1 MKRKTKLFFS
11 LASLCLSV
19 AMLCFGVYSAMS
31 VSYTVNG
38 SVSYEVK
45 DVFVNISTKLYKSTS
60 TTLISEAQQLVKLQE
75 FSSLPTL
82 MPDEI
87 EDTGYNDEHSTY
99 EDKQVS
105 DPGQTTTFTS
115 KTALPIN
122 YGAYTEGGDKA
133 YGYYIV
139 IEIEN
144 LGTETVHAIADIS
157 NIAGVNDSLNSIVQ
171 ILQDFC
177 DIDGGQTGYL
187 IIGMALNDA
196 TKGVQNTFDFTVT
209 IDKGKA
215 PAPTIYGQSSLHEI
229 QVSNTTLAPISVA
242 TQTSGQP
249 VDISSDALTLQTS
262 SEYLEN
268 AQVEGMGE
276 VYMAKFDL
284 SSEWKNYD
292 SLTLY
297 VKSGQFSYSMD
308 EPTDIDMVIIANGK
322 DYETSQFLDT
332 VSSAQEEA
340 FGAGESPNVL
350 ASSYDA
356 LLGNAQYGENIGYQ
370 MKLDAEIKNSDS
382 ITVFVMATNLSEF
395 SIYGLS
401 ASEKGELGWDSGNTL
416 SQNLISLKNYEFEE
430 GVLNVYDTNY
440 YGYFYNFKV
449 ENWYSGYRS
458 LYMQSNTSVGLM
470 GFIGNYNNGT
480 INADVLTD
488 FNDSFSDSPNANRIL
503 PRSKF
508 EMVRAEGSAGNT
520 FVFCIAVVRN
530 IGDMEMTDDLKQQAQ
545 GELMG
550 IVNEATINLQLRED
564 VAGSFELSTDKTYYT
579 YSNSGNGGQGV
590 DALPKIYKGLP
601 VSDYKAY
608 VYFGITSNLPNSI
621 KSLYIEGISGFSGS
635 VNINFEAGTV
645 LTSFYLS
652 SIETYDFTFN
662 DTNFVNSDTFA
673 NVLSSVI
680 YYQGVIRVKCDDLSE
695 IQSEFL
701 KDTSN
706 FTQPTAVVDGYA
718 IFTHNI

>member
-1 MKRKTKLFFS
+1 
-11 LASLCLSV
+11 
-19 AMLCFGVYSAMS
+19 MLCFGVYSAMS
-31 VSYTVNG
+31 VGYTING
-38 SVSYEVK
+38 SVSYEVT

-60 TTLISEAQQLVKLQE
+60 TALISEAQQLAKLQE

-82 MPDEI
+82 MPDEVK
-87 EDTGYNDEHSTY
+87 DTGYTDEHSTY
-99 EDKQVS
+99 EGEQVS

-177 DIDGGQTGYL
+177 DIDGGQTGHL

-196 TKGVQNTFDFTVT
+196 TKGVQNTFDFKVA
-209 IDKGKA
+209 IDKDKA
-215 PAPTIYGQSSLHEI
+215 PAPTIYGQSSLHES
-229 QVSNTTLAPISVA
+229 QVSNTTLAPISA
-242 TQTSGQP
+242 TTQTSGQA

-268 AQVEGMGE
+268 AQVEGVGE

-284 SSEWKNYD
+284 SSEWKNFD
-292 SLTLY
+292 SLSLY

-308 EPTDIDMVIIANGK
+308 EPTEIEMVIIANGK
-322 DYETSQFLDT
+322 NYDTSQFLDT
-332 VSSAQEEA
+332 LSSAVEEA
-340 FGAGESPNVL
+340 VGEGESPNVL

-356 LLGNAQYGENIGYQ
+356 LLGNAQYGADIGYQ

-395 SIYGLS
+395 SIYGLT
-401 ASEKGELGWDSGNTL
+401 ASKKGELGWDSGNTL
-416 SQNLISLKNYEFEE
+416 NQNSISLKNYEFEE

-440 YGYFYNFKV
+440 YGYFYNFKI

-458 LYMQSNTSVGLM
+458 LYMQSNTLGGLGGLLI

-480 INADVLTD
+480 IKADIVAPLGE
-488 FNDSFSDSPNANRIL
+488 SFYDSPNANRIL
-503 PRSKF
+503 RRSMF
-508 EMVRAEGSAGNT
+508 EMVGAEGSAGNT
-520 FVFCIAVVRN
+520 FVFCIAVVAY
-530 IGDMEMTDDLKQQAQ
+530 IGNEQMTDELKQQVQ
-545 GELMG
+545 GALME
-550 IVNEATINLQLRED
+550 IVNETTIELQLRED

-590 DALPKIYKGLP
+590 DVLPKIYKGLP
-601 VSDYKAY
+601 VSEYKAY
-608 VYFGITSNLPNSI
+608 VYFDITSNLPNSI
-621 KSLYIEGISGFSGS
+621 KSLHIEEGTSGFGGSS

-652 SIETYDFTFN
+652 DIETYDFTFN

-673 NVLSSVI
+673 NVLSSAI

-701 KDTSN
+701 KDASN

>member
-1 MKRKTKLFFS
+1 
-11 LASLCLSV
+11 
-19 AMLCFGVYSAMS
+19 MLCFGVYSAMS
-31 VSYTVNG
+31 VGYTING
-38 SVSYEVK
+38 SVSYEVT

-60 TTLISEAQQLVKLQE
+60 TTLISETQQLAKLQE

-82 MPDEI
+82 MPDEVK
-87 EDTGYNDEHSTY
+87 DTGYTDEHSTY
-99 EDKQVS
+99 EGEQVS

-196 TKGVQNTFDFTVT
+196 TKGVQNTFDFKVA

-229 QVSNTTLAPISVA
+229 QVSNTTLAPISVE
-242 TQTSGQP
+242 TQTLGQA

-268 AQVEGMGE
+268 AQVEGVGE

-284 SSEWKNYD
+284 SDEWKNFD
-292 SLTLY
+292 SLSLY

-308 EPTDIDMVIIANGK
+308 EPTEIEMVIIANGK
-322 DYETSQFLDT
+322 NYDTSQFSETL
-332 VSSAQEEA
+332 SSAVEEA
-340 FGAGESPNVL
+340 SGAGESPNVL

-395 SIYGLS
+395 SIYGLT

-416 SQNLISLKNYEFEE
+416 NQNFISLKNYEFEE
-430 GVLNVYDTNY
+430 GILAVDEDTNY
-440 YGYFYNFKV
+440 YGYFYNFKI

-458 LYMQSNTSVGLM
+458 LYMRNTSSNWIVGLV

-480 INADVLTD
+480 INADIVVPLTD
-488 FNDSFSDSPNANRIL
+488 NFYDSPQANRIL

-508 EMVRAEGSAGNT
+508 EMAGAEGSAGNT
-520 FVFCIAVVRN
+520 FVFCIAVVVN
-530 IGDMEMTDDLKQQAQ
+530 IGDEQMTDELKQQVQ
-545 GELMG
+545 GALMEV
-550 IVNEATINLQLRED
+550 VNEATIELQLRED
-564 VAGSFELSTDKTYYT
+564 VWGSFELSADKTYYT

-590 DALPKIYKGLP
+590 DVLPKTYKGLP
-601 VSDYKAY
+601 VSEYRAD

-621 KSLYIEGISGFSGS
+621 KSLYIENIFSFSGS

-652 SIETYDFTFN
+652 SIGTYDFTFN

-680 YYQGVIRVKCDDLSE
+680 DYQGVIRVKCDDLSE

-718 IFTHNI
+718 IFTHNV

>member
-1 MKRKTKLFFS
+1 
-11 LASLCLSV
+11 
-19 AMLCFGVYSAMS
+19 MLCFGVYSAMS
-31 VSYTVNG
+31 VSYTING
-38 SVSYEVK
+38 SVSYEVT

-60 TTLISEAQQLVKLQE
+60 TTLISEAQQLAKLQE

-87 EDTGYNDEHSTY
+87 EDTGYTDEHSTY
-99 EDKQVS
+99 EGGQVS

-115 KTALPIN
+115 ETALPIN
-122 YGAYTEGGDKA
+122 YGSYTEGGDKA

-242 TQTSGQP
+242 TQTSGQA

-308 EPTDIDMVIIANGK
+308 EPTDIDQVIIANGK
-322 DYETSQFLDT
+322 NYDISQFSDT
-332 VSSAQEEA
+332 LSSAQEEA
-340 FGAGESPNVL
+340 FGVGESPNVL

-416 SQNLISLKNYEFEE
+416 NQNSISLKNYEFEE

-673 NVLSSVI
+673 NVLSSAI

-718 IFTHNI
+718 IFTHNV